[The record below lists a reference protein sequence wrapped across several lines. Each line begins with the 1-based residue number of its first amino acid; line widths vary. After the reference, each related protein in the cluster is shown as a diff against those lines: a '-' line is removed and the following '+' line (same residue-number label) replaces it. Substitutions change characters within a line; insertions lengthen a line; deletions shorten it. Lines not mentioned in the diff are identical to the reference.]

1 MNLAKE
7 IWTRE
12 LRIAKIE
19 KDKRPGEEE
28 IRKYFGTLNM
38 DDFYER
44 IGQGELPLQDI
55 HRFLSGGSSLP
66 KEMSLRFFPI
76 FGNDK
81 RAIPEEMPLQ
91 IGQETSLVIHFADC
105 CAPLPGDE
113 IVGILR
119 PKIGIEVHNR
129 NCPNLKDFPV
139 EQQIAVAWSADVSKP
154 FMTHLTI
161 DTDNRKNITL
171 DVLEQLKGSDVAL
184 DRMSVA
190 SAQSTG
196 RIRMEFKAFRKEQV
210 DSIITKIKQI
220 SGVREVSKA

>member
-1 MNLAKE
+1 
-7 IWTRE
+7 
-12 LRIAKIE
+12 
-19 KDKRPGEEE
+19 
-28 IRKYFGTLNM
+28 
-38 DDFYER
+38 
-44 IGQGELPLQDI
+44 
-55 HRFLSGGSSLP
+55 
-66 KEMSLRFFPI
+66 
-76 FGNDK
+76 
-81 RAIPEEMPLQ
+81 MPLQ

-105 CAPLPGDE
+105 CAPLPGDA

-129 NCPNLKDFPV
+129 TCTNLKNFPP

-171 DVLEQLKGSDVAL
+171 DVLEQLKGSDVSL

-196 RIRMEFKAFRKEQV
+196 RIRMEFKAFRTEQV

>member
-1 MNLAKE
+1 
-7 IWTRE
+7 
-12 LRIAKIE
+12 
-19 KDKRPGEEE
+19 
-28 IRKYFGTLNM
+28 M
-38 DDFYER
+38 DDFFER

-55 HRFLSGGSSLP
+55 HRFLSGGNALP

-171 DVLEQLKGSDVAL
+171 DVLEQLKGSDVSL